1 MLICWGRSFHVDH
14 AAGLPYVMERVRD
27 ISHHEIKNSPFSPQT
42 NFKEG
47 KGKVYMT
54 HPTKAIFR
62 LTMQD
67 AVRIGDNSND
77 SGDRLYTEEDLNN
90 AWQNIIPV
98 DYHQDIVISGGLR
111 FTPYHAGHVLGAA
124 MFMIQIAGINIL
136 YTGDYSREEDR
147 HLVSAEVPPIRP
159 DVMICESTFGVHT
172 LPPRKEKEEQF
183 TTLVSN
189 IVKRGGR
196 CLMPISAF
204 GNVQE
209 LLLILDEY
217 WDSHPELHNIPV
229 LYASGLAFRGM
240 QVYRT
245 YIHTMNDHIKSR
257 FSRNRNDNPF
267 AFKYVR
273 NLKDFRKWQ
282 DEGPCVMMATPQMLQ
297 GAHSRELLEKWA
309 PDRKNGLIVTGYSIE
324 GTMAK
329 VSGRLWSWE
338 SAYVC
343 MDTRKYDAYEIP
355 LPQRPDR
362 CTTRSSRLMV
372 WP

>member
-1 MLICWGRSFHVDH
+1 
-14 AAGLPYVMERVRD
+14 
-27 ISHHEIKNSPFSPQT
+27 
-42 NFKEG
+42 
-47 KGKVYMT
+47 MT

-77 SGDRLYTEEDLNN
+77 PGDRLYTEEDLNN

-124 MFMIQIAGINIL
+124 MFMIQIAGLNIL

-172 LPPRKEKEEQF
+172 LPPRSEKEEQF
-183 TTLVSN
+183 TTLVAN

-217 WDSHPELHNIPV
+217 WDAHPELHNIPV

-245 YIHTMNDHIKSR
+245 YIHTMNDHIKTR

-282 DEGPCVMMATPQMLQ
+282 DDGPCVMMATPQMLQ

-329 VSGRLWSWE
+329 VSDAFLCLRTEGGKLERVY
-338 SAYVC
+338 A
-343 MDTRKYDAYEIP
+343 DHYDAYEIP
-355 LPQRPDR
+355 CHREFKSGPRVISRRDTGVFRMIVPNSAQIAS
-362 CTTRSSRLMV
+362 RS
-372 WP
+372 